1 MNGCYRRDRVSKS
14 PTCERP
20 YSRMILLLLNVPG
33 IEGAEEEDD
42 QANDALGVP
51 PLHHPGAAVSWC
63 LGAADI
69 GHQTQQAGVTLSV

>member
-1 MNGCYRRDRVSKS
+1 
-14 PTCERP
+14 
-20 YSRMILLLLNVPG
+20 MIFLLLNVPG

-51 PLHHPGAAVSWC
+51 PLHHPWAAVSWC

-69 GHQTQQAGVTLSV
+69 GHQTQQAGVTLSVWPHTHTHTFKVLSQLNTNI